1 MSNFGSGLFVQSY
14 LSREELEVDSIVRG
28 GETELVKEALE
39 FVDIVIG
46 VEHPE
51 LGPHREQLL
60 V

>member
-1 MSNFGSGLFVQSY
+1 MFVQPLYY
-14 LSREELEVDSIVRG
+14 LGREELEVDTIVRF
-28 GETELVKEALE
+28 GETELAKEALE
-39 FVDIVIG
+39 LVDIVIG